1 MMTARDSVEAAGW
14 VALLLIGAVACG
26 NGASTTGGGKSYA
39 GGPVPQAD
47 LPATLA
53 RSVCG
58 GLKPC
63 CEQAGFPFNA
73 SACENTFSSAL
84 AQTLAAA
91 DEKNYSYDPSAAGAC
106 IRSLQD
112 AGGGVCTDPMQS
124 SAADATCNSAF
135 EGRVP
140 PGGACKASI
149 ECAAPA
155 DGDFECRMEANAQSG
170 TCFVEAR
177 VGEGDPC
184 FWTCTQTGN
193 AYSCGGS
200 GSLGDESGERPRCYT
215 NDGLYCSSDN
225 ICTPLAAR
233 GGACDSDQS
242 CETGLYC
249 NFESN
254 VCEDL
259 LGEGD
264 PCTFGGCAEDLYCKS
279 DVCVPKL
286 ALGSPCTTFQDECAG
301 GTCDNG
307 TCVEAGSLD
316 GLADVGLAFICAFG
330 SGALGF

>member
-1 MMTARDSVEAAGW
+1 MTLRAAVQEVGCA
-14 VALLLIGAVACG
+14 VLLILCAIACG
-26 NGASTTGGGKSYA
+26 DDTSSTSGGMSYA

-53 RSVCG
+53 RSVCN

-73 SACENTFSSAL
+73 STCENTFSSAL
-84 AQTLAAA
+84 SETLAAA
-91 DEKNYSYDPSAAGAC
+91 DENNYSYDPAAAGAC
-106 IRSLQD
+106 LRALED
-112 AGGGVCTDPMQS
+112 AGGGVCTDQMQS
-124 SAADATCNSAF
+124 STADATCDSAF
-135 EGRVP
+135 EGHVP
-140 PGGACKASI
+140 PGGACHAGI
-149 ECAAPA
+149 ECAGPA
-155 DGDFECRMEANAQSG
+155 DADIECRMDGKAQTG

-200 GSLGDESGERPRCYT
+200 GSLDDKSGERQRCFT
-215 NDGLYCSSDN
+215 NDGLHCSSDGV
-225 ICTPLAAR
+225 CTRLAPR
-233 GGACDSDQS
+233 GEACDGDQS
-242 CETGLYC
+242 CEAGLYC
-249 NFESN
+249 NFESS

-264 PCTFGGCAEDLYCKS
+264 ACVFSGCAEDLYCKN

-286 ALGSPCTTFQDECAG
+286 SLGSPCMIFQDECAG

-316 GLADVGLAFICAFG
+316 DLADVGLAFICAFG
-330 SGALGF
+330 SGALGL